1 MPPPAAQ
8 PRSHYDP
15 FGAGELA
22 VGVRTF
28 EVHDPGRGRVF
39 PCEIW
44 YPAAGDE
51 DGQRDGPAD
60 TRSELRDA
68 PAAPGQHPV
77 VLFSHFSGASRRTA
91 TYLTT
96 HLASHGYA
104 VAAMDHSEVVAAEL
118 GPRADEPAP
127 DRSRR
132 IDAVIASRVPDLRVL
147 LACLLSGRAA
157 ELAGIGLDQDRIA
170 AAGHSF
176 GGWTALA
183 APEHEPRIGAV
194 VALAPGG
201 SSRPLPGILP
211 LQLAYGWERR
221 VPVLILAADGD
232 VATPLDGVQEVFMR
246 APGPKRMYVLRRA
259 DHQHFGDDPEGRHEA
274 LRAMTLP
281 GDAAWITAAMLP
293 ASELC
298 PGEHG
303 HAFTRGLALA
313 HLDASLRGSARAEE
327 FLARRAEAALADRG
341 IDAVE
346 YRPPAGD
353 LADISVSQ
361 RS

>member
-1 MPPPAAQ
+1 VDPE
-8 PRSHYDP
+8 RYDP
-15 FGAGELA
+15 FEAGDFA

-28 EVHDPGRGRVF
+28 EAHDADRGRVF

-44 YPAAGDE
+44 YPAAD
-51 DGQRDGPAD
+51 DGGGPAGS
-60 TRSELRDA
+60 RSERRDA

-77 VLFSHFSGASRRTA
+77 VLFSHFSGGGRRSA

-104 VAAMDHSEVVAAEL
+104 VAAMDHSEVVAPEL
-118 GPRADEPAP
+118 APQPDESAA

-132 IDAVIASRVPDLRVL
+132 IDAVISSRVPDLRVL
-147 LACLLSGRAA
+147 LSCLLGGGVP
-157 ELAGIGLDQDRIA
+157 ELAGIDLDRQRIA

-183 APEHEPRIGAV
+183 APDQEPLIGAV

-211 LQLAYGWERR
+211 LTLAFGWERG
-221 VPVLILAADGD
+221 VDLLILAADLD
-232 VATPLDGVQEVFMR
+232 VPTPLDGVQEVFDR
-246 APGPKRMYVLRRA
+246 APEPKRMFVLRGA
-259 DHQHFGDDPEGRHEA
+259 DHEHFGDDPEARHEA

-303 HAFTRGLALA
+303 HAFARGLALA
-313 HLDASLRGSARAEE
+313 HLDAALRGSATAKE
-327 FLARRAEAALADRG
+327 FLASRAEGALAARG
-341 IDAVE
+341 VHAFE
-346 YRPPAGD
+346 YQGPAET
-353 LADISVSQ
+353 
-361 RS
+361 